1 MTFCKPASLGIQ
13 AEVRA
18 SFSAPSPSL
27 CLQGCESLQH
37 GRVFPAG
44 YAANYPEWLAIRQT
58 LSSETVCCFREP
70 SFTLARYLSC
80 HYMVL
85 IMLIRKANTYRLY
98 PTPEQEA
105 VLGQWSGA
113 VRFVYNLGLEQR
125 RDFHHPD
132 HKWNFASQCR
142 EITMLRNEVD
152 WLRDVPVHAL
162 QSAVRAL
169 DGAHKRYF
177 DNLPELR
184 AEEARRKAAGTWKP
198 RKDGKPLGYP
208 SPRRKFLDDTMRFP
222 DPATF
227 DFRRLSK
234 HWGEVK
240 LPKLGWVRFRWDR
253 AIPGTTKNITV
264 SRRAG
269 IWSVAAQYEQE
280 ITAPI
285 PRDLPSVGI
294 DRGVAVFAALSDGT
308 NVASVNHGKKAL
320 KALARAQRKLARKK
334 KVRGKPSG
342 TNRRKQVLRVARL
355 HARVARAR
363 KDFLHKQSTTIA
375 QNHGDV
381 VLERLEIRN
390 MVRSAKGT
398 AEKPGSKV
406 RQKAGLNRS
415 ILDQGWGMFRVMLG
429 WKVAERGGKVIEVAA
444 HYTSQTCAECGVVDA
459 ASRANQSRFRCTH
472 CGHQAN
478 ADTNAAIVIKRRADS
493 PLLPVKGKRARRPD
507 EAGRIRRAA

>member
-1 MTFCKPASLGIQ
+1 MHFPVEKTRNCLYTLG
-13 AEVRA
+13 
-18 SFSAPSPSL
+18 
-27 CLQGCESLQH
+27 
-37 GRVFPAG
+37 
-44 YAANYPEWLAIRQT
+44 
-58 LSSETVCCFREP
+58 
-70 SFTLARYLSC
+70 
-80 HYMVL
+80 MV
-85 IMLIRKANTYRLY
+85 IRKANTYRLY
-98 PTPEQEA
+98 PTAEQDA
-105 VLGQWSGA
+105 VLAKWIGA
-113 VRFVYNLGLEQR
+113 VRFTYNLGLEQR

-132 HKWNFASQCR
+132 HRWNFASQCR
-142 EITMLRNEVD
+142 EITMLRNDVE

-169 DGAHKRYF
+169 DGAYKRYF

-208 SPRRKFLDDTMRFP
+208 SPRRKFLNDTMRFP

-240 LPKLGWVRFRWDR
+240 LTKLGWVRFRWDR
-253 AIPGTTKNITV
+253 AIPGTVKNITV
-264 SRRAG
+264 SRHAG
-269 IWSVAAQYEQE
+269 VWSVAAQYEVE
-280 ITAPI
+280 VSSPI

-294 DRGVAVFAALSDGT
+294 DRGVDVFAALSDGT
-308 NVASVNHGKKAL
+308 NFAPANHGKKAL

-334 KVRGKPSG
+334 KARGKPSSK
-342 TNRRKQVLRVARL
+342 NRLKQIRRVAKL

-363 KDFLHKQSTTIA
+363 KDFLHKVSTKIA

-381 VLERLEIRN
+381 VLEKLEVRN

-398 AEKPGSKV
+398 ADKPGKMV
-406 RQKAGLNRS
+406 RQKSGLNRA

-429 WKVAERGGKVIEVAA
+429 WKVTERGNKVVEVPAA
-444 HYTSQTCAECGVVDA
+444 YSSQTCSECGVVDA
-459 ASRANQSRFRCTH
+459 ASRRDQARFVCTS
-472 CGHQAN
+472 CGHTAN

-493 PLLPVKGKRARRPD
+493 PFLPVEGKRAKRPR
-507 EAGRIRRAA
+507 EAGTIRRAT